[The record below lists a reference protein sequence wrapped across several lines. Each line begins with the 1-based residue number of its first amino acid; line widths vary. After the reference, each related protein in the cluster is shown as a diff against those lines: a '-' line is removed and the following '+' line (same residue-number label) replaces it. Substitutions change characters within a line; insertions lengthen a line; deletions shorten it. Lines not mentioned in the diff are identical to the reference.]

1 MSTGST
7 LVVLSAVT
15 VLGGCGAAMQ
25 SQPPS
30 CPPGQVAQKVEA
42 RGEQGREPGGPAVQE
57 ANESADTAA
66 NRLNRQI
73 VGEQQQR
80 RNELEAQAG
89 QYRCVAEGHVAPP
102 DQGVTSMQATGR
114 TSSAQGTGR
123 TSMHPGNEPSP
134 APSEVGQTAAQATGG
149 IERTVRDVTEATAP
163 PGPYRPFAI
172 EVNPLGL
179 FLGGRLSF
187 NAEWAPATHHAIQ
200 VSPHFVH
207 TTANIPLSGG
217 SMGTEAFT
225 GVGTELG
232 YRYYTGTRGM
242 NGVFVGPSLILGM
255 YNAGLPMGNQLFTN
269 VGVAGDIGVQE
280 ILWNHV
286 VVGGGVGIEY
296 LQVSHDFGDLPI
308 GPSTIASTGLKPRFL
323 LEAGYGF

>member
-7 LVVLSAVT
+7 LVILSAVT

-25 SQPPS
+25 AQTPS

-42 RGEQGREPGGPAVQE
+42 RGEQGREPGGPAVRE

-73 VGEQQQR
+73 VGEEQQR
-80 RNELEAQAG
+80 RNEERAQAG
-89 QYRCVAEGHVAPP
+89 QYRCVAEGRGPGK
-102 DQGVTSMQATGR
+102 GVTSKQGTAR
-114 TSSAQGTGR
+114 TSSAQSTGR
-123 TSMHPGNEPSP
+123 TSMQPGNQPSP
-134 APSEVGQTAAQATGG
+134 NEVGQTAAQATGG

-172 EVNPLGL
+172 EINPLGL
-179 FLGGRLSF
+179 FVGGRLSF
-187 NAEWAPATHHAIQ
+187 NAEWAPATHHAIE

-207 TTANIPLSGG
+207 TTADVPLSSG

-225 GVGTELG
+225 GAGTELG

-242 NGVFVGPSLILGM
+242 NGVFIGPSLLLGL
-255 YNAGLPMGNQLFTN
+255 YNAGMPMGNQLFTT
-269 VGVAGDIGVQE
+269 VGVAGDVGVQE
-280 ILWNHV
+280 ILWNHL
-286 VVGGGVGIEY
+286 VVGGGVGLEY
-296 LQVSHDFGDLPI
+296 LQVSHDFGDLPM